1 VQKSILRCV
10 TVFQKAFSILEA
22 QIVAFNT
29 ISVSK
34 TIIADDIDGQ
44 RIKIQN
50 YLEVL
55 KKQRLH
61 IRDELVKL
69 KLNIAYELGAKEND

>member
-1 VQKSILRCV
+1 MIDHLQNRVRH
-10 TVFQKAFSILEA
+10 LEEEH
-22 QIVAFNT
+22 T
-29 ISVSK
+29 RLDK
-34 TIIADDIDGQ
+34 RIDGLESTGVFEDVA
-44 RIKIQN
+44 
-50 YLEVL
+50 LEVL